1 MAQELPV
8 HVQELLAAERNK
20 VVQAAQA
27 GQMLLQQVNQLQNE
41 KAELE
46 TRLRASDADSSQKLE
61 LVQRLQASEDREAT
75 MQQRLRES
83 ARSLEKLAEEERQEA
98 ERLLAENKKLRVEN
112 ETLQKQSSEE
122 SNDMNAEYKKL
133 EGLMTKHATEAT
145 KAKLDRDGLN
155 KKLSASVAEVN
166 FLDRKL
172 DMGRV
177 EVERLTE
184 ENHFVK
190 QELKEL
196 RIEQDSLFDSGNT
209 DKKKAESMSK
219 VVGALARDKA
229 ELEEA
234 LDETQQQL
242 EESYAECDEL
252 RDALEWLEANGTQRN
267 DGEHDLS
274 LFDEVISIGSPGTE
288 ADSSPEPASP
298 GLGQRGPSMATS
310 PPLLQVSK
318 RYASP
323 IKDRRPER
331 PEPRFA
337 SPSRLRR
344 EGDAPRLSGSI
355 GGIGGGGYS
364 GAPSGGI
371 GGGGYSGAMNISSSP
386 KYSSSMEP
394 DAPPAKPKKPKDEG
408 KAADREYFFM
418 TMTALNLI
426 ALEDGEEMCTAAVQ
440 EQLWTELVA
449 EFVPFHLWH
458 TWLHARMQA
467 RRAEPEPEPS
477 PETPP
482 SPLGWR
488 ARMKKKVVR
497 LFGAD
502 SSSESES
509 EDEEM
514 SADMTAVMAAA
525 SECEEFEDA
534 GMSHPDLSCV
544 IPQRDGR
551 NGFDKQIDKLIFE

>member
-133 EGLMTKHATEAT
+133 EGLMTKHSTEAT

-344 EGDAPRLSGSI
+344 EGDAPRLSGSL

-371 GGGGYSGAMNISSSP
+371 GGGGYSGTMNISSSP